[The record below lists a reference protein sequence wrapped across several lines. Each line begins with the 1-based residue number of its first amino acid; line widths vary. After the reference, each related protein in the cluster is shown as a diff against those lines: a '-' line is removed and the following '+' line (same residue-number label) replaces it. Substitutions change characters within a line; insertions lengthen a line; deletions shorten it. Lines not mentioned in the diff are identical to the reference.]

1 MKKNERMIF
10 SGFYLKNARERG
22 ICKYALFELGKF
34 KKFLRYICQMLQS
47 VSKIRNDLY
56 PRFFEIRLRS
66 TKLLDFLELGGGHVE
81 GHVTCK
87 DAIVTFPE

>member
-1 MKKNERMIF
+1 MNEL
-10 SGFYLKNARERG
+10 SFYLKNARERG

-56 PRFFEIRLRS
+56 PRFFEIDETSR
-66 TKLLDFLELGGGHVE
+66 FLGIRWRTRRRTRNLQRRDSDVSRMM
-81 GHVTCK
+81 
-87 DAIVTFPE
+87 